1 MEYAANTEHKTS
13 PDSDVLTHAEKKKN
27 EDGLE
32 MANLCLFFYS
42 CLWCVFKSRRLLFFF
57 FSPDLSGSS
66 AFFFF
71 VVMLGELIV
80 GIAKLFF
87 CLR

>member
-13 PDSDVLTHAEKKKN
+13 PDSDVLTDAEKKKN

-32 MANLCLFFYS
+32 TANLCLFFYS

-57 FSPDLSGSS
+57 FFPPTYLDLLP
-66 AFFFF
+66 FFF
-71 VVMLGELIV
+71 LL
-80 GIAKLFF
+80 
-87 CLR
+87 

>member
-32 MANLCLFFYS
+32 TANLCLFFYS

-57 FSPDLSGSS
+57 FSPRIIWIFCL
-66 AFFFF
+66 FFF
-71 VVMLGELIV
+71 LL
-80 GIAKLFF
+80 
-87 CLR
+87 